1 MYNGQ
6 VQLLRRLRLSSFGK
20 RRSNIDGADGGGAEH
35 QVVGESLAAMTV
47 GTGIFS
53 HLMRTALDREQLW
66 SRKKSWPESESLKV
80 DTRGI
85 HRS

>member
-20 RRSNIDGADGGGAEH
+20 RRSNIGGADGGGAEH

-47 GTGIFS
+47 GAGIFS
-53 HLMRTALDREQLW
+53 HLMRGGCGSSTKALVTTD
-66 SRKKSWPESESLKV
+66 SL
-80 DTRGI
+80 
-85 HRS
+85 SFAF